1 MNPSRRRKSRKMA
14 VDSSSARTA
23 PTTDGL
29 VILSMVNVQPRAA
42 ATLPMARTRVEH
54 RGQLELYPF
63 LQMPTEPA
71 LSTQT
76 RTGRKRQYCRPAL
89 MQISGPTSRQLAVE
103 PLAIL
108 GSHSEVNA
116 AAPWNKEP
124 KWAANAADAM
134 SREEGGPARGIRMEL
149 KRPGRE
155 PVQCRDGG
163 HTFSGFYEEPPEMKL
178 LLHGCGHVHPSE
190 PVVEAH

>member
-89 MQISGPTSRQLAVE
+89 MQISGPTSSRADNWLLSRFPSSA
-103 PLAIL
+103 LI
-108 GSHSEVNA
+108 
-116 AAPWNKEP
+116 P
-124 KWAANAADAM
+124 KLMRLPHGTRNQNGPPTPPM
-134 SREEGGPARGIRMEL
+134 PCPEKRE
-149 KRPGRE
+149 
-155 PVQCRDGG
+155 D
-163 HTFSGFYEEPPEMKL
+163 PPEASVWNSNVQAGNRSSAGMEDT
-178 LLHGCGHVHPSE
+178 PS
-190 PVVEAH
+190 VVFMRSHQK

>member
-108 GSHSEVNA
+108 GSHSGVNA
-116 AAPWNKEP
+116 TAPWNK
-124 KWAANAADAM
+124 
-134 SREEGGPARGIRMEL
+134 
-149 KRPGRE
+149 
-155 PVQCRDGG
+155 
-163 HTFSGFYEEPPEMKL
+163 
-178 LLHGCGHVHPSE
+178 
-190 PVVEAH
+190 